1 MRGAFIVERTV
12 KLRHCCECAYLVA
25 FNNYN
30 PAPSGYRPESHWCRK
45 RQRSIEDPGEHIACC
60 EFVDAK
66 ETGDMFRFP
75 GDRRCT
81 ECPKFS
87 SYEKS
92 GIVDNILRKIRINE
106 CSGNRGMEIRFPNM
120 LRACDEDLDDDD
132 EPETQTFRVTFVA
145 NQTVYQTIDVEAEDI
160 CEARKLAWDKCILE
174 DAEID
179 CIEEVDRMSTETCR
193 IPTLSDIQTMM
204 ESVGSMRIQDL
215 DPDRICSYITIRF
228 STQAPLRIRFRVLNL
243 VSSRISAPISILYG
257 GDCIV
262 AWNVSE
268 KQYVSLGCN
277 LAEYIS
283 QDGIVDIEWCCAEVV
298 E

>member
-1 MRGAFIVERTV
+1 MKGAFIVEKTV
-12 KLRHCCECAYLVA
+12 RLRHCCECACIVA
-25 FNNYN
+25 YNHHN
-30 PAPSGYRPESHWCRK
+30 PAPSGYRPETYWCRK
-45 RQRSIEDPGEHIACC
+45 RQKEIGDPGDHIACC
-60 EFVDAK
+60 EFIDAE

-75 GDRRCT
+75 ADRRCT
-81 ECPKFS
+81 ECPRFS
-87 SYEKS
+87 HREIL
-92 GIVDNILRKIRINE
+92 GIVDGILRTVHINE
-106 CSGNRGMEIRFPNM
+106 CDRSSGTEIHFPNM
-120 LRACDEDLDDDD
+120 LRACVEDLDD

-145 NQTVYQTIDVEAEDI
+145 YQTIDVEAEDI

-204 ESVGSMRIQDL
+204 KSVGSMRIQDV
-215 DPDRICSYITIRF
+215 DPDGICSYIIIRF
-228 STQAPLRIRFRVLNL
+228 STQAPLRIRFRALNL
-243 VSSRISAPISILYG
+243 VSSRISAPMSILYG

-262 AWNVSE
+262 AWNVSK